1 MARFPGNDL
10 LIAHAPH
17 GGKLTLS
24 AKDRS
29 MHMYVV
35 GATGVGK
42 SKFLEHIVRQ
52 DIRNWRKSGCGLLLL
67 DPHGAVYDGVMQW
80 LARYSYI
87 YDRPIIPIDLR
98 CDDWVVAYNLLRERR
113 AAASVITAN
122 MVDALAYVWGA
133 GSTDATPLFARTAT
147 MVFRALYERK
157 LTLSDALSILEH
169 ANQDFRASL
178 ASAIED
184 EFTRESLKRINA
196 LRPADYN
203 AEVGSTLNRFQRL
216 LGNNLLRATFGQPD
230 ISLDLGA
237 ALEQGHIILVS
248 LATEGGTVSP
258 EDADTFATLML
269 ADLWTA
275 AKERGKREG
284 VKPFY
289 LVCDEFQRFVSPTI
303 SANLDEARGFGLHLT
318 LAHQFPS
325 QLVNASREHGQGLY
339 ESVMENT
346 RTKVVFSLSLQ
357 EKNLAP
363 LADWLFMGTY
373 DPDQVKHE
381 LHTTKVMEYT
391 EETRRV
397 TTRGESRGETRS
409 DSFGSASSTGST
421 RVDGSSGGFEDF
433 SDVPQLAS
441 SWSMSEAHSSGDSQS
456 ASQSSATSDASS
468 ESESEVPVLIPV
480 FGQEL
485 ASVQFR
491 NLEEQRFR
499 AQQRIMFQPDRHAIV
514 RVRGMREPVA
524 IVTPEVESGRRTT
537 EVVEEYRREQ
547 LAKWPFSLSYEEANQ
562 RLLERKKTLCIAT
575 PATEPEPV
583 SYKRRVTKPRATI
596 KLHAGGEQEA
606 QPKD

>member
-1 MARFPGNDL
+1 
-10 LIAHAPH
+10 
-17 GGKLTLS
+17 
-24 AKDRS
+24 
-29 MHMYVV
+29 MYVV

-52 DIRNWRKSGCGLLLL
+52 DIRNWRKSKCGLLLL
-67 DPHGAVYDGVMQW
+67 DPHGAVYDSVMQW
-80 LARYSYI
+80 LTRHRYI
-87 YDRPIIPIDLR
+87 YSRPIIPIDLLDLR
-98 CDDWVVAYNLLRERR
+98 RDDWVVAYNLLRERK

-147 MVFRALYERK
+147 MVFRALYEHK
-157 LTLSDALSILEH
+157 LTLSDALPILEQT
-169 ANQDFRASL
+169 NQDFRAAL
-178 ASAIED
+178 AQAIED
-184 EFTRESLKRINA
+184 EVTRESLKRINT

-216 LGNNLLRATFGQPD
+216 LGNNLLKATFGQPD

-237 ALEQGHIILVS
+237 TLKEGHILLVS

-258 EDADTFATLML
+258 EDADTFATLLL

-303 SANLDEARGFGLHLT
+303 AANLDEARGFGLHLT

-346 RTKVVFSLSLQ
+346 RTKVVFSLSLA
-357 EKNLAP
+357 EKNLSP

-373 DPDQVKHE
+373 DPDTIKHE
-381 LHTTKVMEYT
+381 LYTTKVMEYE
-391 EETRRV
+391 EETRIV
-397 TTRGESRGETRS
+397 TTRGESSGETRS
-409 DSFGSASSTGST
+409 DSCGTGSNAGSM
-421 RVDGSSGGFEDF
+421 RVDGSSGGFEELGG
-433 SDVPQLAS
+433 VPQLAS
-441 SWSMSEAHSSGDSQS
+441 QWSTSEARSSSDSRS
-456 ASQSSATSDASS
+456 ASQSTASSEASS
-468 ESESEVPVLIPV
+468 ESESEVPILIPV

-485 ASVQFR
+485 TSVQFR
-491 NLEEQRFR
+491 SIEEQRFR
-499 AQQRIMFQPDRHAIV
+499 AQQRIMFQPDRHATV
-514 RVRGMREPVA
+514 RVRGMREPVM
-524 IVTPEVESGRRTT
+524 IITPEVMRSSRVST
-537 EVVEEYRREQ
+537 EALEAYRREQ
-547 LAKWPFSLSYEEANQ
+547 LAKWPFSLSYEEAHR
-562 RLLERKKTLCIAT
+562 RLAERKKTLEIAA
-575 PATEPEPV
+575 PAREPEPA

-596 KLHAGGEQEA
+596 KRHASGKEQPPE
-606 QPKD
+606 P

>member
-1 MARFPGNDL
+1 MRRFPGNDL
-10 LIAHAPH
+10 LIAHDPR
-17 GGKLTLS
+17 GGTLTLS
-24 AKDRS
+24 ARDRS

-42 SKFLEHIVRQ
+42 SKFLEHIIRQ
-52 DIRNWRKSGCGLLLL
+52 DIRNWRKSECGLLLL

-80 LARYSYI
+80 LTRHRYI
-87 YDRPIIPIDLR
+87 YNRPIIPLDLR
-98 CDDWVVAYNLLRERR
+98 RDDWVVAYNLLRERK

-147 MVFRALYERK
+147 MVFRALYEHR
-157 LTLSDALSILEH
+157 LTLSDALLILEH
-169 ANQDFRASL
+169 TNQDFRASL

-184 EFTRESLKRINA
+184 EVTRESLKRINT
-196 LRPADYN
+196 LRTADYN
-203 AEVGSTLNRFQRL
+203 AEVVSTLNRFQRL
-216 LGNNLLRATFGQPD
+216 LGNNLLKATFGQPD
-230 ISLDLGA
+230 ISLDLSA

-303 SANLDEARGFGLHLT
+303 AANLDEARGFGLHLT

-346 RTKVVFSLSLQ
+346 RTKVVFSLTLQ
-357 EKNLAP
+357 EKNLSP
-363 LADWLFMGTY
+363 LADWLFLGTY
-373 DPDQVKHE
+373 DPDSVKHE
-381 LHTTKVMEYT
+381 LYTTKVMDYE
-391 EETRRV
+391 EETRTV
-397 TTRGESRGETRS
+397 TSRGESWGETRS
-409 DSFGSASSTGST
+409 DSYGTGSNT
-421 RVDGSSGGFEDF
+421 GSMRVDGWSGGFEELGG
-433 SDVPQLAS
+433 VPQLAS
-441 SWSMSEAHSSGDSQS
+441 HWSTSEARSSSHSRS
-456 ASQSSATSDASS
+456 ASQSSTASEAYA
-468 ESESEVPVLIPV
+468 ESASEVPILIPV

-485 ASVQFR
+485 TSVQFR
-491 NLEEQRFR
+491 SIEEQRFR
-499 AQQRIMFQPDRHAIV
+499 VQQRIMFQPDRHAFV
-514 RVRGMREPVA
+514 RVRGMREPVG
-524 IVTPEVESGRRTT
+524 ILTPEVKSGRVST
-537 EVVEEYRREQ
+537 EALEAYRREQ
-547 LAKWPFSLSYEEANQ
+547 LAKWPFSLSYEEAHR
-562 RLLERKKTLCIAT
+562 RLAERKKTLPLAA

-583 SYKRRVTKPRATI
+583 SYKRRVKKPRATI
-596 KLHAGGEQEA
+596 KRHAGEEQT
-606 QPKD
+606 QKD

>member
-1 MARFPGNDL
+1 MRRFPGNDL
-10 LIAHAPH
+10 LIAHDPR
-17 GGKLTLS
+17 GGTLTLS

-42 SKFLEHIVRQ
+42 SKFLEHLVRQ
-52 DIRNWRKSGCGLLLL
+52 DIRNWRKSTCGLLLL

-80 LARYSYI
+80 LTRHRYI
-87 YDRPIIPIDLR
+87 YNRPIIPIDLR
-98 CDDWVVAYNLLRERR
+98 RDDWVVAYNLLRERK

-147 MVFRALYERK
+147 MVFRALYEHK
-157 LTLSDALSILEH
+157 LTLSDALLILEQ

-184 EFTRESLKRINA
+184 EVTRESLKRMNT
-196 LRPADYN
+196 LRTADYN
-203 AEVGSTLNRFQRL
+203 AEVVSTLNRFQRL
-216 LGNNLLRATFGQPD
+216 LGNNLLKATFGQPD

-303 SANLDEARGFGLHLT
+303 AANLDEARGFGLHLT

-346 RTKVVFSLSLQ
+346 RTKVVFSLSLA
-357 EKNLAP
+357 EKNLSP

-373 DPDQVKHE
+373 DPDSVKHE
-381 LHTTKVMEYT
+381 LYTTKVMDYE
-391 EETRRV
+391 EETRTV
-397 TTRGESRGETRS
+397 TSRGESWGETRS
-409 DSFGSASSTGST
+409 DSYGTGSNT
-421 RVDGSSGGFEDF
+421 GSMRVDGSSGGFEELGG
-433 SDVPQLAS
+433 VPQLAS
-441 SWSMSEAHSSGDSQS
+441 HWSTSEARSSSHSRS
-456 ASQSSATSDASS
+456 ASQSSTASEAYS
-468 ESESEVPVLIPV
+468 ESASEVPILIPV

-485 ASVQFR
+485 SSVQFR
-491 NLEEQRFR
+491 SIEEQRFR
-499 AQQRIMFQPDRHAIV
+499 AAQRIMFQPDRHAFV
-514 RVRGMREPVA
+514 RVRGMKEPVG
-524 IVTPEVESGRRTT
+524 IRTPDVTSGRVST
-537 EVVEEYRREQ
+537 EALEAYRREQ
-547 LAKWPFSLSYEEANQ
+547 LAKWPFSLSYEEAHR
-562 RLLERKKTLCIAT
+562 RLAERKKTLPLVT
-575 PATEPEPV
+575 PATEPEPA
-583 SYKRRVTKPRATI
+583 SYKRCVKKPRATI
-596 KLHAGGEQEA
+596 RRHAGEEQT
-606 QPKD
+606 QKD

>member
-1 MARFPGNDL
+1 MRRFPGNDL
-10 LIAHAPH
+10 LIAHAPR
-17 GGKLTLS
+17 GGALTLS

-42 SKFLEHIVRQ
+42 SQFLEHIVRQ
-52 DIRNWRKSGCGLLLL
+52 DIRNWRKSGCGLLVL

-80 LARYSYI
+80 LTRMSFVYN
-87 YDRPIIPIDLR
+87 RPIIPIDLR
-98 CDDWVVAYNLLRERR
+98 RDDWVVAYNLLRERK

-147 MVFRALYERK
+147 MVFRALYEHK
-157 LTLSDALSILEH
+157 LTLSDALSILEQT
-169 ANQDFRASL
+169 NQDFRAAL
-178 ASAIED
+178 AQAIED
-184 EFTRESLKRINA
+184 EVTRESLKRINP
-196 LRPADYN
+196 LRTADYN

-216 LGNNLLRATFGQPD
+216 LGNNLLKATFGQPD

-237 ALEQGHIILVS
+237 ALEEGHILLVS

-303 SANLDEARGFGLHLT
+303 AANLDEARGFGLHLT

-339 ESVMENT
+339 ESVIENAG
-346 RTKVVFSLSLQ
+346 TKVVFSLSLA

-373 DPDQVKHE
+373 DPDTIKHE
-381 LHTTKVMEYT
+381 LYTTKVMEYE
-391 EETRRV
+391 EETRTV
-397 TTRGESRGETRS
+397 TARGESWGETRS
-409 DSFGSASSTGST
+409 DSSGTGSNT
-421 RVDGSSGGFEDF
+421 GSMRVDGSSGGFEELGGA
-433 SDVPQLAS
+433 PQLAS
-441 SWSMSEAHSSGDSQS
+441 HWSTSEARSSSDSRS
-456 ASQSSATSDASS
+456 ASQSSASSEASS
-468 ESESEVPVLIPV
+468 ESESEVPILIPV
-480 FGQEL
+480 FGEEL
-485 ASVQFR
+485 SSVQFR
-491 NLEEQRFR
+491 SIEEQQFR
-499 AQQRIMFQPDRHAIV
+499 AKQRIMFQPDRHATV
-514 RVRGMREPVA
+514 RVRGMREPVG
-524 IVTPEVESGRRTT
+524 IITPDVKSGRVSS
-537 EVVEEYRREQ
+537 EALEAYRREQ
-547 LAKWPFSLSYEEANQ
+547 LAKWPFSLSYEAYR
-562 RLLERKKTLCIAT
+562 RLAERKKTLEIAA
-575 PATEPEPV
+575 PAREPEPA
-583 SYKRRVTKPRATI
+583 SYKRRIAKPRATM
-596 KLHAGGEQEA
+596 KAHASGKEQPSE
-606 QPKD
+606 P